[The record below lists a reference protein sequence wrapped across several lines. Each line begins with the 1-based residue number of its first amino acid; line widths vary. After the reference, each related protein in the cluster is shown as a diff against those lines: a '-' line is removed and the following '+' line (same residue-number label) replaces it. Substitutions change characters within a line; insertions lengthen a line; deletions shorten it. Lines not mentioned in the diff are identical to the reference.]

1 MAYEPK
7 KLTPAELAE
16 LHALPDEALLT
27 AQEASAFLRLKYN
40 TLSWYR
46 CNGGGPA
53 FVRVGP
59 ADPLPPGRPSRLHEW
74 AADGRRRPACGHGD
88 ACSPHRQGG
97 GLTMDATKENA
108 RGQGGRKET
117 SEMEVEHAEAHE
129 NNLAASPR
137 PQHHHSRTPSSW
149 FAPGTS

>member
-7 KLTPAELAE
+7 KFTPAELAE

-27 AQEASAFLRLKYN
+27 AQEASAFLRLKYS

-59 ADPLPPGRPSRLHEW
+59 KLIRYRLGDLREYMKGQPMGEGVQR
-74 AADGRRRPACGHGD
+74 AAMA
-88 ACSPHRQGG
+88 
-97 GLTMDATKENA
+97 M
-108 RGQGGRKET
+108 
-117 SEMEVEHAEAHE
+117 
-129 NNLAASPR
+129 LAA
-137 PQHHHSRTPSSW
+137 RT
-149 FAPGTS
+149 AKAEG

>member
-7 KLTPAELAE
+7 ELNPAELAE

-59 ADPLPPGRPSRLHEW
+59 KLIRYRLGDLRGYVNDQPMGEGVQRAAVAMRAGRDMSKG
-74 AADGRRRPACGHGD
+74 AV
-88 ACSPHRQGG
+88 Q
-97 GLTMDATKENA
+97 
-108 RGQGGRKET
+108 
-117 SEMEVEHAEAHE
+117 
-129 NNLAASPR
+129 
-137 PQHHHSRTPSSW
+137 
-149 FAPGTS
+149 